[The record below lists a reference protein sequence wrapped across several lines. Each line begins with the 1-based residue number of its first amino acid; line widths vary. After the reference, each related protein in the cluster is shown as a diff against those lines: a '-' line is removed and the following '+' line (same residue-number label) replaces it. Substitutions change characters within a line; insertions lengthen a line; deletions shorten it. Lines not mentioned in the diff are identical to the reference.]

1 MVSLMAINIVTDSCS
16 DLPEEA
22 ARTNGITVVPLYVI
36 IGGETYRDGLD
47 ITPNDFYSRLVE
59 LPSLPTTSQPSVADF
74 QEIYRRLLDEGHQ
87 IVSIHVSAKLSGTLN
102 SAAQARESLGDAAQQ
117 IEVVDSRLAG
127 GAQALLALSAAQW
140 AGEMSDHREVARRV
154 ERSIER
160 NHGFVVVDTLKY
172 LAMGGRIGKA
182 QALLGGVLQFKPIVA
197 IRDGETHPVDRP
209 RTRRRALARMVEI
222 VRELAPIHQLHLS
235 YTTGPDNA
243 MAVRDELADL
253 VKPEHLIESRFGP
266 VLGSH
271 LGPNTIGVAATQGSV
286 ENY

>member
-1 MVSLMAINIVTDSCS
+1 MAINIVTDSCS
-16 DLPEEA
+16 DLPEET

-59 LPSLPTTSQPSVADF
+59 LPGLPTTSQPSVGDF
-74 QEIYRRLLDEGHQ
+74 QEVYRRLLSEGHQ
-87 IVSIHVSAKLSGTLN
+87 IVSIHVSSKLSGTLN

-127 GAQALLALSAAQW
+127 GAQALLALSAARW
-140 AGEMSDHREVARRV
+140 AGEMADHRELARRV

-209 RTRRRALARMVEI
+209 RTRRRALARIVEI